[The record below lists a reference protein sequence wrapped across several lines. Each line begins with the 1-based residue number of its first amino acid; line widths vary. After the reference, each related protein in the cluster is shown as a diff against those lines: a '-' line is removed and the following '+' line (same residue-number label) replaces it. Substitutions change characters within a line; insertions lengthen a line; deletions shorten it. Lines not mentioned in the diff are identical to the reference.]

1 MEGQE
6 IYLLGRLKGVI
17 VILIALFLVY
27 LVLKT
32 NSFRLREFLNKFIT
46 LSEQHPIISIS
57 NILVISTALLMVL
70 LAFTEA

>member
-1 MEGQE
+1 MEGQI
-6 IYLLGRLKGVI
+6 IYLLGRLKGGI

-70 LAFTEA
+70 LAFAEA